1 MSNISISVLMP
12 VYNSEKFLS
21 ETVQAVINQSYTDW
35 ELILVDDGSTDNSKE
50 ICTKLM
56 NDDKRIKYILQENLG
71 VSHTRNVALENAQGK
86 YIVFVD
92 SDDLIHE
99 DYLKILINSIEKNNS
114 DISVCNFIERKI
126 SNTGKVE
133 DITREFYPKE
143 VMEMS
148 EMKDYIMDFGNSG
161 LLNPL
166 WNKIYK
172 REIIENNNITFDEK
186 VETGEDF
193 IFNLQYFR
201 KTKKISFIK
210 EKLYYYIRRNNNSIT
225 YQYIENMYER
235 GWEIHSLLESFL
247 EDMNF
252 YSNENAYVLYGNH
265 LTGAFSAFLNLYHD
279 NCKLTSKEKREYIR
293 KIIDRPYVKECAVN
307 RKNDRGI
314 IGLTSLLVRMNN
326 TLLISAAFKGISLVR
341 KVKA

>member
-12 VYNSEKFLS
+12 VYNSEKFLL
-21 ETVQAVINQSYTDW
+21 ETVQAVINQSYINW

-56 NDDKRIKYILQENLG
+56 NDDKRIKYIFQENLG

-201 KTKKISFIK
+201 KVKKISFIK
-210 EKLYYYIRRNNNSIT
+210 DSLYYYIRRNNNSIT
-225 YQYIENMYER
+225 YKYIENMYEK
-235 GWEIHSLLESFL
+235 GWEIHWLLESFL
-247 EDMNF
+247 KDMGF
-252 YSNENAYVLYGNH
+252 YNEENAYVLYGNH
-265 LTGAFSAFLNLYHD
+265 LTGVFSAFLNLYHD
-279 NCKLTSKEKREYIR
+279 HCKLTSKEKKAYIK
-293 KIIDRPYVKECAVN
+293 KIISKSYVKECAAN
-307 RKNDRGI
+307 RKKDKGI
-314 IGLTSLLVRMNN
+314 IGLTSLLVRINN
-326 TLLISAAFKGISLVR
+326 TVLISAAFKGISLAR

>member
-1 MSNISISVLMP
+1 MIDISILMP
-12 VYNSEKFLS
+12 VYNAEKYLN
-21 ETVQAVINQSYTDW
+21 ETIDTIKNQSFSNW
-35 ELILVDDGSTDNSKE
+35 ELIIVDDGSIDNSKE

-56 NDDKRIKYILQENLG
+56 NDDKRIKYIFQENLG

-201 KTKKISFIK
+201 KVKKISFIK
-210 EKLYYYIRRNNNSIT
+210 DSLYYYIRRNNNSIT
-225 YQYIENMYER
+225 YKYIENMYEK
-235 GWEIHSLLESFL
+235 GWEIHWLLEGFL
-247 EDMNF
+247 KDMGF
-252 YSNENAYVLYGNH
+252 YNEENAYVLYGNH
-265 LTGAFSAFLNLYHD
+265 LTGVFSAFLNLYHD
-279 NCKLTSKEKREYIR
+279 HCKLTSKEKRSYIK
-293 KIIDRPYVKECAVN
+293 KIISKSYVKECAAN
-307 RKNDRGI
+307 RKKDKGI
-314 IGLTSLLVRMNN
+314 IGLTSLLVRINN
-326 TLLISAAFKGISLVR
+326 TVLISAVFKAIALVR
-341 KVKA
+341 KVK

>member
-1 MSNISISVLMP
+1 MIDISILMP
-12 VYNSEKFLS
+12 VYNAEKYLN
-21 ETVQAVINQSYTDW
+21 ETIDTIKNQSFSNW
-35 ELILVDDGSTDNSKE
+35 ELIIVDDGSIDNSKE

-56 NDDKRIKYILQENLG
+56 NDDKRIKYIFQENLG

-201 KTKKISFIK
+201 KAKKISFIK

-225 YQYIENMYER
+225 YKYIENMYEK

-252 YSNENAYVLYGNH
+252 YNKENAYVLYGNH

-279 NCKLTSKEKREYIR
+279 NCKLTPKEKRKYIR
-293 KIIDRPYVKECAVN
+293 RIIDRPYVKECAVN
-307 RKNDRGI
+307 RKSDRGI
-314 IGLTSLLVRMNN
+314 IGLTSLLIRMNN
-326 TLLISAAFKGISLVR
+326 TLLISAAFKGISLAR

>member
-1 MSNISISVLMP
+1 MIDISILMP
-12 VYNSEKFLS
+12 VYNAEKYLN
-21 ETVQAVINQSYTDW
+21 ETIDTIKNQSFSNW
-35 ELILVDDGSTDNSKE
+35 ELIIVDDGSTDNSKE

-56 NDDKRIKYILQENLG
+56 NDDKRIKYIFQENLG

-172 REIIENNNITFDEK
+172 REIIEKNNITFDEK

-201 KTKKISFIK
+201 KAKKISFIK

-225 YQYIENMYER
+225 YKYIENMYEK

-252 YSNENAYVLYGNH
+252 YNKENAYVLYGNH

-293 KIIDRPYVKECAVN
+293 RIIDRPYVKECAVN
-307 RKNDRGI
+307 RKSDKGI
-314 IGLTSLLVRMNN
+314 IGLTSLLIRMNN
-326 TLLISAAFKGISLVR
+326 ALLISAAFKGISLVR

>member
-1 MSNISISVLMP
+1 MIDISILMP
-12 VYNSEKFLS
+12 VYNAEKYLN
-21 ETVQAVINQSYTDW
+21 ETIDTIKNQSFSNW
-35 ELILVDDGSTDNSKE
+35 ELIIVDDGSIDNSKE

-56 NDDKRIKYILQENLG
+56 NDDKRIKYIFQENLG

-126 SNTGKVE
+126 SNTGKIE
-133 DITREFYPKE
+133 DITREFYLKE

-172 REIIENNNITFDEK
+172 NQIIKDNNITFDEK

-193 IFNLQYFR
+193 IFNLQYFI
-201 KTKKISFIK
+201 KVKKISFIK
-210 EKLYYYIRRNNNSIT
+210 DSLYYYIRRNNNSIT
-225 YQYIENMYER
+225 YKYIENMYEK
-235 GWEIHSLLESFL
+235 GWEIHWLLEGFL
-247 EDMNF
+247 KDMGF
-252 YSNENAYVLYGNH
+252 YNEENAYVLYGNH
-265 LTGAFSAFLNLYHD
+265 LTGVFSAFLNLYHD
-279 NCKLTSKEKREYIR
+279 HCKLTSKEKKAYIK
-293 KIIDRPYVKECAVN
+293 KIISKSYVKECAAN
-307 RKNDRGI
+307 RKKDKGI
-314 IGLTSLLVRMNN
+314 IGLTSLLVRINN
-326 TLLISAAFKGISLVR
+326 TVLISAVFKAIALVR
-341 KVKA
+341 KVK

>member
-1 MSNISISVLMP
+1 MIDISILMP
-12 VYNSEKFLS
+12 VYNAEKYLN
-21 ETVQAVINQSYTDW
+21 ETIDTIKNQSFSNW
-35 ELILVDDGSTDNSKE
+35 ELIIVDDGSIDNSKE

-56 NDDKRIKYILQENLG
+56 NDDKRIKYIFQENLG

-126 SNTGKVE
+126 SNTGKIE
-133 DITREFYPKE
+133 DITREFYLKE

-201 KTKKISFIK
+201 KVKKISFIK
-210 EKLYYYIRRNNNSIT
+210 DSLYYYIRRNNNSIT
-225 YQYIENMYER
+225 YKYIENMYEK
-235 GWEIHSLLESFL
+235 GWEIHWLLESFL
-247 EDMNF
+247 KDMGF
-252 YSNENAYVLYGNH
+252 YNEENAYVLYGNH
-265 LTGAFSAFLNLYHD
+265 LTGVFSAFLNLYHD
-279 NCKLTSKEKREYIR
+279 HCKLTSKEKRSYIK
-293 KIIDRPYVKECAVN
+293 KIISKSYVKECAAN
-307 RKNDRGI
+307 RKKDKGI
-314 IGLTSLLVRMNN
+314 IGLTSLLVRINN
-326 TLLISAAFKGISLVR
+326 ALLISAVFKAIALVR
-341 KVKA
+341 KVK

>member
-12 VYNSEKFLS
+12 VYNSEKFLL

-71 VSHTRNVALENAQGK
+71 VSHTRNVSLENAQGK

-126 SNTGKVE
+126 SNTGNIE
-133 DITREFYPKE
+133 DINREFYPKE

-148 EMKDYIMDFGNSG
+148 EMKGYIMEFGNSG

-186 VETGEDF
+186 VKTGEDF

-210 EKLYYYIRRNNNSIT
+210 ENLYYYIRRNNNSIT

-252 YSNENAYVLYGNH
+252 YNKENAYVLYGNH

-293 KIIDRPYVKECAVN
+293 RIIDRPYVKECAVN
-307 RKNDRGI
+307 RKSDRGI
-314 IGLTSLLVRMNN
+314 IGLTSFLVRMNN
-326 TLLISAAFKGISLVR
+326 TLLISAAFKGISLAR

>member
-1 MSNISISVLMP
+1 MIDISILMP
-12 VYNSEKFLS
+12 VYNAEKYLN
-21 ETVQAVINQSYTDW
+21 ETIDTIKNQSFSNW
-35 ELILVDDGSTDNSKE
+35 ELIIVDDGSIDNSKE

-56 NDDKRIKYILQENLG
+56 NDDKRIKYIFQENLG

-126 SNTGKVE
+126 SNTGKIE
-133 DITREFYPKE
+133 DITREFYLKE

-201 KTKKISFIK
+201 KVKKISFIK
-210 EKLYYYIRRNNNSIT
+210 DSLYYYIRRNNNSIT
-225 YQYIENMYER
+225 YKYIENMYEK
-235 GWEIHSLLESFL
+235 GWEIHWLLESFL
-247 EDMNF
+247 KDMGF
-252 YSNENAYVLYGNH
+252 YNEENAYVLYGNH
-265 LTGAFSAFLNLYHD
+265 LTGVFSAFLNLYHD
-279 NCKLTSKEKREYIR
+279 HCKLTSKEKKAYIK
-293 KIIDRPYVKECAVN
+293 KIISKSYVKECAAN
-307 RKNDRGI
+307 RKKDKGI
-314 IGLTSLLVRMNN
+314 IGLTSLLVRINN
-326 TLLISAAFKGISLVR
+326 TVLISAVFKAIALVR
-341 KVKA
+341 KVK

>member
-1 MSNISISVLMP
+1 MSDISISVLMP
-12 VYNSEKFLS
+12 VYNSEKFLE

-126 SNTGKVE
+126 SNTGNIE
-133 DITREFYPKE
+133 DINREFYPKE

-148 EMKDYIMDFGNSG
+148 EMKGYIMEFGNSG

-166 WNKIYK
+166 WN
-172 REIIENNNITFDEK
+172 NNITFDEK
-186 VETGEDF
+186 VKTGEDF

-235 GWEIHSLLESFL
+235 GWKIHSLLESFL

-265 LTGAFSAFLNLYHD
+265 LTGAFSAFLNLYHN

-293 KIIDRPYVKECAVN
+293 RIIDRPYVKECAVN
-307 RKNDRGI
+307 RKSDKGI
-314 IGLTSLLVRMNN
+314 IGLTSFLIRMNN
-326 TLLISAAFKGISLVR
+326 TLLISAAFKGISLAR

>member
-12 VYNSEKFLS
+12 VYNSEKFLL
-21 ETVQAVINQSYTDW
+21 ETVQAVINQSYIDW

-56 NDDKRIKYILQENLG
+56 NDDKRIKYIFQENLG
-71 VSHTRNVALENAQGK
+71 VSHTRNVALENAKGK

-99 DYLKILINSIEKNNS
+99 DYLKILINSIEKSNS
-114 DISVCNFIERKI
+114 DVSVCNFIERKI
-126 SNTGKVE
+126 SNTGKIE

-201 KTKKISFIK
+201 KVKKISFIK
-210 EKLYYYIRRNNNSIT
+210 DSLYYYIRRNNNSIT
-225 YQYIENMYER
+225 YKYIENMYEK
-235 GWEIHSLLESFL
+235 GWEIHWLLESFL
-247 EDMNF
+247 KDMGF
-252 YSNENAYVLYGNH
+252 YNEENAYVLYGNH
-265 LTGAFSAFLNLYHD
+265 LTGVFSAFLNLYHD
-279 NCKLTSKEKREYIR
+279 HCKLTSKEKKAYIK
-293 KIIDRPYVKECAVN
+293 KIISKSYVKECAAN
-307 RKNDRGI
+307 RKKDKGI
-314 IGLTSLLVRMNN
+314 IGLTSLLVRINN
-326 TLLISAAFKGISLVR
+326 TVLISAVFKAIALVR
-341 KVKA
+341 KVK

>member
-1 MSNISISVLMP
+1 MKIGITIFTPTYNRAYILP
-12 VYNSEKFLS
+12 RVYKSLCLQTCKDFE
-21 ETVQAVINQSYTDW
+21 W
-35 ELILVDDGSTDNSKE
+35 LIVDDGSIDNSKE

-265 LTGAFSAFLNLYHD
+265 LTGAFSAFLNLYHN

-293 KIIDRPYVKECAVN
+293 RIIDRPYVKECAVN
-307 RKNDRGI
+307 RKSDKGI
-314 IGLTSLLVRMNN
+314 IGLTSFLIRMNN
-326 TLLISAAFKGISLVR
+326 TLLISAAFKGISLAR

>member
-12 VYNSEKFLS
+12 VYNSEKFLL

-126 SNTGKVE
+126 SNTGNIE
-133 DITREFYPKE
+133 DINREFYPKE

-148 EMKDYIMDFGNSG
+148 EMKGYIMDFGNSG

-172 REIIENNNITFDEK
+172 RQIIENNNITFDEK

-225 YQYIENMYER
+225 YKYIENMYEK

-252 YSNENAYVLYGNH
+252 YNKENSYVLYGNH

-279 NCKLTSKEKREYIR
+279 NCKLSSKKKREYIR
-293 KIIDRPYVKECAVN
+293 RIIDRPYVKKCAVN
-307 RKNDRGI
+307 RKSDKGI
-314 IGLTSLLVRMNN
+314 IGLTSFLVRMNN
-326 TLLISAAFKGISLVR
+326 TLLISAAFKGISLAR

>member
-12 VYNSEKFLS
+12 VYNSEKFLL

-56 NDDKRIKYILQENLG
+56 NDDKRIKYIFQENLG

-114 DISVCNFIERKI
+114 DVSVCNFIERKI
-126 SNTGKVE
+126 LNTGKIE
-133 DITREFYPKE
+133 DITREFYLKE

-148 EMKDYIMDFGNSG
+148 EMKDYIMD
-161 LLNPL
+161 L
-166 WNKIYK
+166 
-172 REIIENNNITFDEK
+172 TFDEDIK
-186 VETGEDF
+186 TGEDF

-265 LTGAFSAFLNLYHD
+265 LTGAFSAFLNLYQKGYD
-279 NCKLTSKEKREYIR
+279 DGSKI
-293 KIIDRPYVKECAVN
+293 
-307 RKNDRGI
+307 
-314 IGLTSLLVRMNN
+314 
-326 TLLISAAFKGISLVR
+326 AAFL
-341 KVKA
+341 A

>member
-1 MSNISISVLMP
+1 MIDISILMP
-12 VYNSEKFLS
+12 VYNAEKYLN
-21 ETVQAVINQSYTDW
+21 ETIDTIKNQSFSNW
-35 ELILVDDGSTDNSKE
+35 ELIIVDDGSIDNSKE

-56 NDDKRIKYILQENLG
+56 NDDKRIKYIFQENLG

-126 SNTGKVE
+126 SNTGKVD
-133 DITREFYPKE
+133 DINREFSPKE

-172 REIIENNNITFDEK
+172 NQIIKENNITFDEK

-201 KTKKISFIK
+201 KVKKISFIK
-210 EKLYYYIRRNNNSIT
+210 DSLYYYIRRNNNSIT
-225 YQYIENMYER
+225 YKYIENMYEK
-235 GWEIHSLLESFL
+235 GWEIHWLLESFL
-247 EDMNF
+247 KDMGF
-252 YSNENAYVLYGNH
+252 YNEENAYVLYGNH
-265 LTGAFSAFLNLYHD
+265 LTGVFSAFLNLYHD
-279 NCKLTSKEKREYIR
+279 HCKLTSKEKKAYIK
-293 KIIDRPYVKECAVN
+293 KIISKSYVKECAAN
-307 RKNDRGI
+307 RKKDKGI
-314 IGLTSLLVRMNN
+314 IGLTSLLVRINN
-326 TLLISAAFKGISLVR
+326 TVLISAVFKAIALVR
-341 KVKA
+341 KVKS

>member
-12 VYNSEKFLS
+12 VYNSEKFLL
-21 ETVQAVINQSYTDW
+21 ETVQAVINQSYINW

-56 NDDKRIKYILQENLG
+56 NDDKRIKYIFQENLG

-133 DITREFYPKE
+133 DITREFYLKE

-201 KTKKISFIK
+201 KVKKISFIK
-210 EKLYYYIRRNNNSIT
+210 DSLYYYIRRNNNSIT
-225 YQYIENMYER
+225 YKYIENMYEK
-235 GWEIHSLLESFL
+235 GWEIHWLLESFL
-247 EDMNF
+247 KDMGF
-252 YSNENAYVLYGNH
+252 YNEENAYVLYGNH
-265 LTGAFSAFLNLYHD
+265 LTGVFSAFLNLYHD
-279 NCKLTSKEKREYIR
+279 HCKLTSKEKKAYIK
-293 KIIDRPYVKECAVN
+293 KIISKSYVKECAAN
-307 RKNDRGI
+307 RKKDKGI
-314 IGLTSLLVRMNN
+314 IGLTSLLVRINN
-326 TLLISAAFKGISLVR
+326 TVLISAVFKAIALVR
-341 KVKA
+341 KVKS

>member
-1 MSNISISVLMP
+1 MSDISISVLMP
-12 VYNSEKFLS
+12 VYNSEKFLE
-21 ETVQAVINQSYTDW
+21 ETVQTVINQSYTNW
-35 ELILVDDGSTDNSKE
+35 ELILVDDGSTDNSK
-50 ICTKLM
+50 KLCDELRKKE
-56 NDDKRIKYILQENLG
+56 NRIKFIDKKNTG
-71 VSHTRNVALENAQGK
+71 VSDTRNVALKNAKGQ
-86 YIVFVD
+86 YVVFVD

-133 DITREFYPKE
+133 DITREFYLKE

-201 KTKKISFIK
+201 KVKKISFIK
-210 EKLYYYIRRNNNSIT
+210 DSLYYYIRRNNNSIT
-225 YQYIENMYER
+225 YKYIENMYEK
-235 GWEIHSLLESFL
+235 GWEIHWLLEGFL
-247 EDMNF
+247 KDMGF
-252 YSNENAYVLYGNH
+252 YNEENAYVLYGNH
-265 LTGAFSAFLNLYHD
+265 LTGVFSAFLNLYHD
-279 NCKLTSKEKREYIR
+279 HCKLTSKEKRSYIK
-293 KIIDRPYVKECAVN
+293 KIISKSYVKECAAN
-307 RKNDRGI
+307 RKKDKGI
-314 IGLTSLLVRMNN
+314 IGLTSLLVRINN
-326 TLLISAAFKGISLVR
+326 TVLISAVFKAIALVR
-341 KVKA
+341 KVK

>member
-1 MSNISISVLMP
+1 MIDISILMP
-12 VYNSEKFLS
+12 VYNAEKYLN
-21 ETVQAVINQSYTDW
+21 ETIDTIKNQSFSNW
-35 ELILVDDGSTDNSKE
+35 ELIIVDDGSTDNSKE

-56 NDDKRIKYILQENLG
+56 NDDKRIKYIFQENLG

-126 SNTGKVE
+126 SNTGKIE
-133 DITREFYPKE
+133 DITREFYLKE

-172 REIIENNNITFDEK
+172 REIIENNNITFNEK

-210 EKLYYYIRRNNNSIT
+210 EMLYYYIRRNNNSIT
-225 YQYIENMYER
+225 YKYIENMYEK
-235 GWEIHSLLESFL
+235 GWEIHWLLESFL
-247 EDMNF
+247 KDMGF
-252 YSNENAYVLYGNH
+252 YNEENAYVLYGNH
-265 LTGAFSAFLNLYHD
+265 LTGVFSAFLNLYHD
-279 NCKLTSKEKREYIR
+279 HCKLTSKEKKAYIK
-293 KIIDRPYVKECAVN
+293 KIISKSYVKECAAN
-307 RKNDRGI
+307 RKKDKGI
-314 IGLTSLLVRMNN
+314 IGLTSLLVRINN
-326 TLLISAAFKGISLVR
+326 TVLISAVFKAIALVR
-341 KVKA
+341 KVK

>member
-12 VYNSEKFLS
+12 VYNSEKFLL
-21 ETVQAVINQSYTDW
+21 ETVQAVINQSYINW

-50 ICTKLM
+50 ICTQLM
-56 NDDKRIKYILQENLG
+56 NDDKRIKYIFQENLG

-126 SNTGKVE
+126 SNTGKIE
-133 DITREFYPKE
+133 DITREFYLKE

-172 REIIENNNITFDEK
+172 NQIIKENNITFDEK

-201 KTKKISFIK
+201 KVKKISFIK
-210 EKLYYYIRRNNNSIT
+210 DSLYYYIRRNNNSIT
-225 YQYIENMYER
+225 YKYIENMYEK
-235 GWEIHSLLESFL
+235 GWEIHWLLESFL
-247 EDMNF
+247 KDMGF
-252 YSNENAYVLYGNH
+252 YNEENAYVLYGNH
-265 LTGAFSAFLNLYHD
+265 LTGVFSAFLNLYHD
-279 NCKLTSKEKREYIR
+279 HCKLTSKEKKAYIK
-293 KIIDRPYVKECAVN
+293 KIISKSYVKECAAN
-307 RKNDRGI
+307 RKKDKGI
-314 IGLTSLLVRMNN
+314 IGLTSLLVRINN
-326 TLLISAAFKGISLVR
+326 TVLISAVFKAIALVR
-341 KVKA
+341 KVK

>member
-12 VYNSEKFLS
+12 VYNSEKFLL
-21 ETVQAVINQSYTDW
+21 ETVQAVINQSYINW

-56 NDDKRIKYILQENLG
+56 NDDKRIKYIFQENLG

-86 YIVFVD
+86 YIIFVD

-99 DYLKILINSIEKNNS
+99 DYLKILIDSIEKNNS

-126 SNTGKVE
+126 SNTGKIE
-133 DITREFYPKE
+133 NINREFYPKE

-148 EMKDYIMDFGNSG
+148 KMEDYIMDFGNSG

-201 KTKKISFIK
+201 KVKKISFIK
-210 EKLYYYIRRNNNSIT
+210 DSLYYYIRRNNNSIT
-225 YQYIENMYER
+225 YKYIENMYEK
-235 GWEIHSLLESFL
+235 GWEIHWLLEGFL
-247 EDMNF
+247 KDMGF
-252 YSNENAYVLYGNH
+252 YNEENAYVLYGNH
-265 LTGAFSAFLNLYHD
+265 LTGVFSAFLNLYHD
-279 NCKLTSKEKREYIR
+279 HCKLTSKEKRSYIK
-293 KIIDRPYVKECAVN
+293 KIISKSYVKECAAN
-307 RKNDRGI
+307 RKKDKGI
-314 IGLTSLLVRMNN
+314 IGLTSLLVRINN
-326 TLLISAAFKGISLVR
+326 TVLISAVFKAIALVR
-341 KVKA
+341 KVK

>member
-12 VYNSEKFLS
+12 VYNSEKFLL

-126 SNTGKVE
+126 SNTGNIE
-133 DITREFYPKE
+133 DINREFYPKE

-148 EMKDYIMDFGNSG
+148 EMKGYIMEFGNSG

-186 VETGEDF
+186 VKTGEDF

-210 EKLYYYIRRNNNSIT
+210 EMLYYYIRRNNNSIT

-265 LTGAFSAFLNLYHD
+265 LTGAFSAFLNLYHN

-293 KIIDRPYVKECAVN
+293 RIIDRPYVKKCAVN
-307 RKNDRGI
+307 RKSDKGI
-314 IGLTSLLVRMNN
+314 IGLTSFLVRMNN
-326 TLLISAAFKGISLVR
+326 TLLISAAFKGISLAR

>member
-1 MSNISISVLMP
+1 MSNISISILMP
-12 VYNSEKFLS
+12 VYNSEKFLL
-21 ETVQAVINQSYTDW
+21 ETVQAVINQSYIDW

-56 NDDKRIKYILQENLG
+56 NDDKRIKYIFQENLG

-126 SNTGKVE
+126 SNTGKIE
-133 DITREFYPKE
+133 DITREFYLKE

-201 KTKKISFIK
+201 KVKKISFIK
-210 EKLYYYIRRNNNSIT
+210 DSLYYYIRRNNNSIT
-225 YQYIENMYER
+225 YKYIENMYEK
-235 GWEIHSLLESFL
+235 GWEIHWLLEGFL
-247 EDMNF
+247 KDMGF
-252 YSNENAYVLYGNH
+252 YNEENAYVLYGNH
-265 LTGAFSAFLNLYHD
+265 LTGVFSAFLNLYHD
-279 NCKLTSKEKREYIR
+279 HCKLTSKEKRSYIK
-293 KIIDRPYVKECAVN
+293 KIISKSYVKECAAN
-307 RKNDRGI
+307 RKKDKGI
-314 IGLTSLLVRMNN
+314 IGLTSLLVRINN
-326 TLLISAAFKGISLVR
+326 TVLISAVFKAIALVR
-341 KVKA
+341 KVK

>member
-1 MSNISISVLMP
+1 MIDISILMP
-12 VYNSEKFLS
+12 VYNAEKYLN
-21 ETVQAVINQSYTDW
+21 ETIDTIKNQSFSNW
-35 ELILVDDGSTDNSKE
+35 ELIIVDDGSIDNSKE

-56 NDDKRIKYILQENLG
+56 NDDKRIKYIFQENLG

-201 KTKKISFIK
+201 KVKKISFIK
-210 EKLYYYIRRNNNSIT
+210 DSLYYYIRRNNNSIT
-225 YQYIENMYER
+225 YKYIENMYEK
-235 GWEIHSLLESFL
+235 GWEIHWLLESFL
-247 EDMNF
+247 KDMGF
-252 YSNENAYVLYGNH
+252 YNEENAYVLYGNH
-265 LTGAFSAFLNLYHD
+265 LTGVFSAFLNLYHD
-279 NCKLTSKEKREYIR
+279 HCKLTSKEKKAYIK
-293 KIIDRPYVKECAVN
+293 KIISKSYVKECAAN
-307 RKNDRGI
+307 RKKDKGI
-314 IGLTSLLVRMNN
+314 IGLTSLLVRINN
-326 TLLISAAFKGISLVR
+326 ALLISAVFKAIALGR
-341 KVKA
+341 KVKL

>member
-1 MSNISISVLMP
+1 MSNISISILMP
-12 VYNSEKFLS
+12 VYNSEKFLL
-21 ETVQAVINQSYTDW
+21 ETVQAVINQSYIDW

-56 NDDKRIKYILQENLG
+56 NDDKRIKYIFQENLG

-92 SDDLIHE
+92 SDDLIHK
-99 DYLKILINSIEKNNS
+99 DYLKLLVNSMNKYNT
-114 DISVCNFIERKI
+114 DLSVCNFIERKI

-133 DITREFYPKE
+133 DINREFCPKE
-143 VMEMS
+143 VMEMA

-172 REIIENNNITFDEK
+172 NQIIKENNITFDEK

-201 KTKKISFIK
+201 KVKKISFIK
-210 EKLYYYIRRNNNSIT
+210 DSLYYYIRRNNNSIT
-225 YQYIENMYER
+225 YKYIENMYEK
-235 GWEIHSLLESFL
+235 GWEIHWLLESFL
-247 EDMNF
+247 KDMGF
-252 YSNENAYVLYGNH
+252 YNEENAYVLYGNH
-265 LTGAFSAFLNLYHD
+265 LTGVFSAFLNLYHD
-279 NCKLTSKEKREYIR
+279 HCKLTSKEKKAYIK
-293 KIIDRPYVKECAVN
+293 KIISKSYVKECAAN
-307 RKNDRGI
+307 RKKDKGI
-314 IGLTSLLVRMNN
+314 IGLTSLLVRINN
-326 TLLISAAFKGISLVR
+326 TVLISAVFKAIALVR
-341 KVKA
+341 KVK

>member
-1 MSNISISVLMP
+1 MIDISILMP
-12 VYNSEKFLS
+12 VYNAEKYLN
-21 ETVQAVINQSYTDW
+21 ETIDTIKNQSFSNW
-35 ELILVDDGSTDNSKE
+35 ELIIVDDGSIDNSKE

-56 NDDKRIKYILQENLG
+56 NDDKRIKYIFQENLG

-201 KTKKISFIK
+201 KVKKISFIK
-210 EKLYYYIRRNNNSIT
+210 DSLYYYIRRNNNSIT
-225 YQYIENMYER
+225 YKYIENMYEK
-235 GWEIHSLLESFL
+235 GWEIHWLLEGFL
-247 EDMNF
+247 KDMGF
-252 YSNENAYVLYGNH
+252 YNEENAYVLYGNH
-265 LTGAFSAFLNLYHD
+265 LTGVFSAFLNLYHD
-279 NCKLTSKEKREYIR
+279 HCKLTSKEKRSYIK
-293 KIIDRPYVKECAVN
+293 KIISKSYVKECAAN
-307 RKNDRGI
+307 RKKDKGI
-314 IGLTSLLVRMNN
+314 IGLTSLLVRINN
-326 TLLISAAFKGISLVR
+326 TVLISAVFKAIALVR
-341 KVKA
+341 KVKS

>member
-12 VYNSEKFLS
+12 VYNSEKFLL
-21 ETVQAVINQSYTDW
+21 ETVQAVINQSYIDW

-50 ICTKLM
+50 ICTQLM
-56 NDDKRIKYILQENLG
+56 NDDKRIKYIFQENLG

-172 REIIENNNITFDEK
+172 NQIIKENNITFDEK

-201 KTKKISFIK
+201 KVKKISFIK
-210 EKLYYYIRRNNNSIT
+210 DSLYYYIRRNNNSIT
-225 YQYIENMYER
+225 YKYIENMYEK
-235 GWEIHSLLESFL
+235 GWEIHWLLESFL
-247 EDMNF
+247 KDMGF
-252 YSNENAYVLYGNH
+252 YNEENAYVLYGNH
-265 LTGAFSAFLNLYHD
+265 LTGVFSAFLNLYHD
-279 NCKLTSKEKREYIR
+279 HCKLTSKEKKAYIK
-293 KIIDRPYVKECAVN
+293 KIISKSYVKECAAN
-307 RKNDRGI
+307 RKKDKGI
-314 IGLTSLLVRMNN
+314 IGLTSLLVRINN
-326 TLLISAAFKGISLVR
+326 TVLISAVFKAIALVR
-341 KVKA
+341 KVK

>member
-1 MSNISISVLMP
+1 MIDISILMP
-12 VYNSEKFLS
+12 VYNAEKYLN
-21 ETVQAVINQSYTDW
+21 ETIDTIKNQSFSNW
-35 ELILVDDGSTDNSKE
+35 ELIIVDDGSIDNSKE

-56 NDDKRIKYILQENLG
+56 NDDKRIKYIFQENLG

-201 KTKKISFIK
+201 KVKKISFIK
-210 EKLYYYIRRNNNSIT
+210 ESLYYYIRRNNNSIT
-225 YQYIENMYER
+225 YKYIENMYEK
-235 GWEIHSLLESFL
+235 GWEIHWLLESFL
-247 EDMNF
+247 KDMGF
-252 YSNENAYVLYGNH
+252 YNEENAYVLYGNH
-265 LTGAFSAFLNLYHD
+265 LTGVFSAFLNLYHD
-279 NCKLTSKEKREYIR
+279 HCKLTSKEKRSYIK
-293 KIIDRPYVKECAVN
+293 KIISKSYVKECAAN
-307 RKNDRGI
+307 RKKDKGI
-314 IGLTSLLVRMNN
+314 IGLTSLLVRINN
-326 TLLISAAFKGISLVR
+326 TVLISAVFKAIALVR
-341 KVKA
+341 KVK